1 MQKKNSFSLRK
12 KLVLFV
18 SILAVV
24 TYSTSFFFIEF
35 LQPNFFPNFSRQ
47 WFEII
52 TYLMGVMWSGILA
65 AVFSGIIAKPLQKL
79 EAVATKVAEGKIGQD
94 VEVPKSDDEIRSVAI
109 AFQQMVG
116 NLREMVEKI
125 GDNFQSTNQTI
136 IQLSDEMTIATNKAE
151 GISHT
156 VGQISN
162 GAEASATAVYET
174 VQAIEDVR
182 ELATEVNAR
191 AEQSAQQTKDI
202 LHNLNTTTTVIRSLV
217 EGIQK
222 IAVDNEKSLTS
233 IKELERNAEQVE
245 RIIELVGDIAS
256 QTNLLALNASIE
268 AARAGEHGKGFAVVA
283 EEVRSLADESAN
295 AVKGIES
302 LIQEM
307 QNNVQTVVRQMTNQV
322 TFATKEAERVSETT
336 TAVANMSTS
345 VQDMASA
352 VVAIS
357 SLIEQQM
364 RNIEMTARQSQEV
377 AAIAEQTSAGAQEVS
392 NAAIE
397 QAQSIDQVQQL
408 AVSLKQQSEELHTL
422 IQQFDR
428 SQ

>member
-18 SILAVV
+18 SILAMV
-24 TYSTSFFFIEF
+24 TYFTSFLFIEF

-125 GDNFQSTNQTI
+125 DGNFQSTNQTI
-136 IQLSDEMTIATNKAE
+136 IQLSDQTTMATNKAE

-174 VQAIEDVR
+174 VQAIEDVK
-182 ELATEVNAR
+182 ELATEVNER
-191 AEQSAQQTKDI
+191 AEKSAQQTKDI
-202 LHNLNTTTTVIRSLV
+202 LHNLNATTTVIHSLV

-222 IAVDNEKSLTS
+222 IAVDNEQSLVS

-295 AVKGIES
+295 AVKGIAS

-307 QNNVQTVVRQMTNQV
+307 QGNVQTVVRQMTNQV

-336 TAVANMSTS
+336 TAVTNMSAS

-352 VVAIS
+352 VVEIS
-357 SLIEQQM
+357 NLIDQQM

-408 AVSLKQQSEELHTL
+408 AVSLKQQSEELHKL